1 MADAVRLAELPLA
14 EGLERF
20 AARTPAPGGGSA
32 AATGC
37 ALAAALLEMASRF
50 APGDAAI
57 ATVTRAAQLRGRALE
72 LAEEDQRAYGRVFEA
87 AQTAAGPEREARVSA
102 ARADAAQ
109 PPLELAALAAELAG
123 LAARAVAKGN
133 PNLAGDAITATLLA
147 EAACRAA
154 DALVRINLAC
164 ADADPSRE
172 RSAQHVAVA
181 AGARERAL
189 TAVGETTHG

>member
-1 MADAVRLAELPLA
+1 MADAVGLAELTLA

-37 ALAAALLEMASRF
+37 ALAAALLEMASRV
-50 APGDAAI
+50 APGDAAA

-72 LAEEDQRAYGRVFEA
+72 LAEEDQRAYGRVLEA
-87 AQTAAGPEREARVSA
+87 AQTPAGPEREARLSA
-102 ARADAAQ
+102 ARAAAAQ
-109 PPLELAALAAELAG
+109 PPLELAALGAELAG
-123 LAARAVAKGN
+123 LAARAVAEGN
-133 PNLAGDAITATLLA
+133 PNLAGDAVTATLLA

-154 DALVRINLAC
+154 DALVRINLAG
-164 ADADPSRE
+164 ADPDPSRE
-172 RSAQHVAVA
+172 RSARHVSAA

-189 TAVGETTHG
+189 AAVG